1 MSFPDRNLKMQYTIN
16 FVGED
21 DYYFTAPTGTAQYDL
36 GFCATE
42 AELIEAVNLIVKSQ
56 DPGFAWDDWTT
67 KRYSDV

>member
-1 MSFPDRNLKMQYTIN
+1 MYTIR
-16 FVGED
+16 FDQAD
-21 DYYFTAPTGTAQYDL
+21 DYLFVSQIGDAQYDL